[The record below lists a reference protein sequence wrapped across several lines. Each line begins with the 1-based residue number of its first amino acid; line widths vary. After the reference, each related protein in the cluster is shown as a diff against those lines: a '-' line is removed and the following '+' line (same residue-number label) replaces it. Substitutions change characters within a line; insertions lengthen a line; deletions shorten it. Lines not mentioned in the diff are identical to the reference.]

1 MKDLENINQS
11 YTEKQAAFKH
21 HIYVCGGGGC
31 ISSNCI
37 ATRDAVIECL
47 KENKLEDKV
56 AVTFTGCMGTCAVG
70 PVVYIEPEGV
80 FYTKVTAKKA
90 FEIVESHVIDGR
102 IIEDYTFYDN
112 NLQKFIPHLKD
123 IPFFAEQVQIALRNC
138 GKIDFASIDNYIAQ
152 DGYAAIA
159 KAVTAMT
166 PALVVDEMKKSGLRG
181 RGGGGFPTGIK
192 WEAGMNAPGD
202 QKYIVCNADEG
213 DPGAFMDRSLLEGD
227 PHGIIEGMMLGGYA
241 IGANMGY
248 IYVRAEY
255 PIAVERLNAAIDD
268 ARKAGILGDNIFGSK
283 FSFDLEIRIGA
294 GAFVCGEETALM
306 ASVEGERG
314 EPKQKPPF
322 PFERG
327 LYDCPTIINNVET
340 YANVP
345 PIINKGAEWFAGYGV
360 GKSKGTKVFALA
372 GDIVN

>member
-1 MKDLENINQS
+1 MSIKTMKDLENIKQS

-227 PHGIIEGMMLGGYA
+227 PHG
-241 IGANMGY
+241 
-248 IYVRAEY
+248 
-255 PIAVERLNAAIDD
+255 
-268 ARKAGILGDNIFGSK
+268 
-283 FSFDLEIRIGA
+283 
-294 GAFVCGEETALM
+294 
-306 ASVEGERG
+306 
-314 EPKQKPPF
+314 
-322 PFERG
+322 
-327 LYDCPTIINNVET
+327 
-340 YANVP
+340 
-345 PIINKGAEWFAGYGV
+345 
-360 GKSKGTKVFALA
+360 
-372 GDIVN
+372 